1 VIARRYAKALLS
13 IGVADKQF
21 ERYGQE
27 IKAFAQAYSDSKD
40 LREVLENPVF
50 PVDQRIKAVEAMARR
65 IAAALGGEPSQPVV
79 NFLKLLVDRKRI
91 GEIVLIS
98 LVLSDLVDELAR
110 RVRATVVSARPLSP
124 EARANLERAIAAR
137 AEKSVVLEAK
147 TDPEQ
152 IGGVTVQIGDLIF
165 DGSIRGQLERM
176 KKQLEK

>member
-1 VIARRYAKALLS
+1 MSAAPRVS
-13 IGVADKQF
+13 ISG
-21 ERYGQE
+21 
-27 IKAFAQAYSDSKD
+27 SDSP
-40 LREVLENPVF
+40 R
-50 PVDQRIKAVEAMARR
+50 
-65 IAAALGGEPSQPVV
+65 
-79 NFLKLLVDRKRI
+79 
-91 GEIVLIS
+91 EIVLIS

-137 AEKSVVLEAK
+137 AEKSVLLEAK

-152 IGGVTVQIGDLIF
+152 IGGVKVQIGDLIF